1 MIFIWSIVFLLIGF
15 LCYLRYQK
23 MKSKQRMAAKD
34 QNLEYDDNKDPP
46 LLYRQQQ
53 ANDQK

>member
-1 MIFIWSIVFLLIGF
+1 MIFIWAVVFVLIGF

-23 MKSKQRMAAKD
+23 AKSKARMAAKAE
-34 QNLEYDDNKDPP
+34 NLEYDDNKDPP

-53 ANDQK
+53 AKDN